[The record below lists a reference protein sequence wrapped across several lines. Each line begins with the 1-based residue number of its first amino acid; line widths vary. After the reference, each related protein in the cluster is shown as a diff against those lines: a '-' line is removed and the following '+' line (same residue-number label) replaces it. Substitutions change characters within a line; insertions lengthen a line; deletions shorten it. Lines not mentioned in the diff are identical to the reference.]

1 MKASAVQ
8 ALVLTVIGM
17 LAPTGAVAQAPG
29 GATGVAAGLA
39 PVPNHPGLVE
49 ETTFLT
55 VKSGNGSYRLEALVV
70 RSATAKG
77 RLPIALLTHG
87 KPRLSAEMAKIR
99 GSLMAPETRDLAHRG
114 YLAVAVI
121 RRGYGQSDGTPGQA
135 TNAPYAKCDQA
146 ALRQYFAVEA
156 DDLDGALRAVVER
169 PDADGTRVIAL
180 GGSVG
185 GGAALAFAARKPPGL
200 KAVVNLAGAMRLT
213 DAQGKLVCPQD
224 MPIAALAS
232 FGKGTKTP
240 TLWIYSENDGNFG
253 PDAARKVHAAYVAQG
268 GVAELKIVPSL
279 HPADGHNVFEL
290 PAGRQHWLA
299 ALDPFL
305 RAHKLPT
312 WSAQQMKTVMQR
324 FNIGA
329 NRGPWLEGYFTL
341 YTPKVLTQA
350 PNGVPSYAA
359 ATAGLEPAQKNAL
372 AGCEKAAKMP
382 CRVIMQNFNMVG
394 P

>member
-1 MKASAVQ
+1 MKAAAVQ
-8 ALVLTVIGM
+8 VLILTVIAL
-17 LAPTGAVAQAPG
+17 LAPTASFGQ
-29 GATGVAAGLA
+29 AAGLA

-49 ETTFLT
+49 EATFLT
-55 VKSGNGSYRLEALVV
+55 VKGGSGSYRLEALVV

-77 RLPIALLTHG
+77 RLPIAILTHG
-87 KPRLSAEMAKIR
+87 KPRLPAEMAKMR
-99 GSLMAPETRDLAHRG
+99 GQVMAPQARDLAYRG
-114 YLAVAVI
+114 YLAVVVI
-121 RRGYGQSDGTPGQA
+121 RRGYGQSGGTPGQA
-135 TNAPYAKCDQA
+135 TNAPYAKCDRA
-146 ALRQYFAVEA
+146 SLRQYFAVES
-156 DDLDGALRAVVER
+156 DDLEGALRAVAER
-169 PDADGTRVIAL
+169 PDADGTQVIAV
-180 GGSVG
+180 GASVG
-185 GGAALAFAARKPPGL
+185 GGAVLALAARKPPGL
-200 KAVVNLAGAMRLT
+200 KAAVNLAGAMRIT
-213 DAQGKLVCPQD
+213 DAEGKLACPQA
-224 MPIAALAS
+224 MPIEALAS
-232 FGKGTKTP
+232 FGSQTKTP
-240 TLWIYSENDGNFG
+240 TLWIYSENDSNFG

-305 RAHKLPT
+305 RRHKLPT

-329 NRGPWLEGYFTL
+329 HRGPWLEGYFSL

-350 PNGVPSYAA
+350 PNGVPSYSA
-359 ATAGLEPAQKNAL
+359 ATAGLEQAKKGAL

-382 CRVIMQNFNMVG
+382 CRVIMQNFNVVG

>member
-1 MKASAVQ
+1 MKATPVW
-8 ALVLTVIGM
+8 ALALTVLT
-17 LAPTGAVAQAPG
+17 LLTPTAALGQ
-29 GATGVAAGLA
+29 AAGLA
-39 PVPNHPGLVE
+39 PVPGHPGLVE

-55 VKSGNGSYRLEALVV
+55 IKGSGGSYRLEALVV

-77 RLPIALLTHG
+77 RLPVAILTHG
-87 KPRLSAEMAKIR
+87 KPRLPADMAKIR
-99 GSLMAPETRDLAHRG
+99 GPLLAPEARDLAHRG

-156 DDLDGALRAVVER
+156 DDLEGALRAIAER
-169 PDADGTRVIAL
+169 PDADATRVIAL

-185 GGAALAFAARKPPGL
+185 GGAALALAARKPPGL
-200 KAVVNLAGAMRLT
+200 KVVVNLAGATRLT

-224 MPIAALAS
+224 VPIAALAS
-232 FGKGTKTP
+232 FGRETKTP
-240 TLWIYSENDGNFG
+240 TLWIYSENDSNFG

-268 GVAELKIVPSL
+268 GVGELKIVPSL

-290 PAGRQHWLA
+290 PAGRQRWLA

-305 RAHKLPT
+305 RTHKLPT
-312 WSAQQMKTVMQR
+312 WSAQEMRTVMQR
-324 FNIGA
+324 FKIAAASG
-329 NRGPWLEGYFTL
+329 RWLEGYFSL
-341 YTPKVLTQA
+341 YTPKVLAQA
-350 PNGVPSYAA
+350 PNGVPSYSA
-359 ATAGLEPAQKNAL
+359 ATAGLEQAQKGAL

-382 CRVIMQNFNMVG
+382 CRVIMQNFNVVG
-394 P
+394 R